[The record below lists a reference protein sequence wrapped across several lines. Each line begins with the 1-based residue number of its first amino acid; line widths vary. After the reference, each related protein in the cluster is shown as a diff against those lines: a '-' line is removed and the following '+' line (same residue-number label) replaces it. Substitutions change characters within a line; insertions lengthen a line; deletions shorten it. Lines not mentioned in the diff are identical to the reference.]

1 MKPQSF
7 TRELSEESTGY
18 AKLQSKR
25 FGKIVYNEEEKAI
38 MNDTPKAAIVGVAAY
53 FKKNPEDED
62 AYYSIFDHIVNPRYV
77 DLDDFEVFYSF
88 SNSIR
93 GNRRYG
99 NSNWSARFLYEFLSA
114 GYNGG
119 ERFIDT
125 YLNRVFMYR
134 PVYEDLKETVDYI
147 QQSIETKWNAGQLK
161 GGQWSAFYNFQSA
174 QMDNL
179 SKSLRRFSR
188 NIRDDIINCLSN
200 GMIPLN
206 FSLAP
211 ATIKKRQS
219 LGLSG
224 DTPFYATSWLINQI
238 SVHVILGSS
247 NTGQM
252 YYSDSYKGAR

>member
-1 MKPQSF
+1 MKVQSF

-18 AKLQSKR
+18 AKLQSKKFR
-25 FGKIVYNEEEKAI
+25 KIRYNAEEQAI
-38 MNDTPKAAIVGVAAY
+38 MKDADNAAIVGVSAY
-53 FKKNPEDED
+53 FKENPEDED
-62 AYYSIFDHIVNPRYV
+62 AYFSIFDNIRNPRSV

-93 GNRRYG
+93 GNRKYG

-147 QQSIETKWNAGQLK
+147 QQSIETKWNDGQLK
-161 GGQWSAFYNFQSA
+161 GGQWAAFYNFQSA
-174 QMDNL
+174 QTEHL

-188 NIRDDIINCLSN
+188 NIREDIIMCLSN
-200 GMIPLN
+200 GMIPMN
-206 FSLAP
+206 FSLKSS
-211 ATIKKRQS
+211 TIEKRRS
-219 LGLSG
+219 LGISG
-224 DTPFYATSWLINQI
+224 DSPFYATSWLINQI